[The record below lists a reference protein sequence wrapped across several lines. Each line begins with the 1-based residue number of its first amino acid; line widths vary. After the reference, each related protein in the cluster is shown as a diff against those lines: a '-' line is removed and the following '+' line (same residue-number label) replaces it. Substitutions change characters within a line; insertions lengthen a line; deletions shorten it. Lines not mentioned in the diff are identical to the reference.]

1 MLPETTDRDRLLT
14 LNEVKAFVPKSKTTI
29 YRWIKQ
35 GRFPQQVK
43 KCGASRTFKISSKKQ
58 AIQIIR
64 PCLHHPDTF
73 GQIFRAVVCAA
84 HLVSFHMGKLAFNN
98 IRTPALFI

>member
-43 KCGASRTFKISSKKQ
+43 KCGSTFGRESD
-58 AIQIIR
+58 IQNFIQEAG
-64 PCLHHPDTF
+64 HPDNPP
-73 GQIFRAVVCAA
+73 
-84 HLVSFHMGKLAFNN
+84 M
-98 IRTPALFI
+98 PASS